1 MSENI
6 VIALIAF
13 AGTLLGSYF
22 AQRKTTA
29 LVVYRLEQ
37 LENKVDKHN
46 SIIERMYKVEQKVS
60 LIDEKIKVANHRID
74 DLEKEERENNMDI
87 ELLKNFI
94 KPELLILIPVLYFI
108 GVAIKNTLLIKDKF
122 IPLTLGSIGVALAV
136 LWILATEGTDNIY
149 MAVFVAITQGFLCA
163 GASVYINQIIKQ
175 SKKAE

>member
-1 MSENI
+1 
-6 VIALIAF
+6 
-13 AGTLLGSYF
+13 
-22 AQRKTTA
+22 
-29 LVVYRLEQ
+29 
-37 LENKVDKHN
+37 
-46 SIIERMYKVEQKVS
+46 
-60 LIDEKIKVANHRID
+60 
-74 DLEKEERENNMDI
+74 MDI

-122 IPLTLGSIGVALAV
+122 IPLTLGLVGVALAV

-175 SKKAE
+175 SKKTE